1 MVVLPEWIDQAPKMD
16 FEPEKEMLK
25 TLELWAEAK
34 GWSVSDGNS
43 LPLELRQRTDVLL
56 DDPKLNRS
64 IRLAILRKSRNGV
77 GAIRAGASNLRTVE
91 LLYQSRTKKWR
102 LEAGGALVE
111 NDLRNRNGDWLI
123 KLLFQP

>member
-16 FEPEKEMLK
+16 FEPEKEMFK
-25 TLELWAEAK
+25 TLESWAEEK
-34 GWSVSDGNS
+34 GWNVSDGNS

-64 IRLAILRKSRNGV
+64 IRLAILQKSRNGA
-77 GAIRAGASNLRTVE
+77 GAIRADASNLRTVE

-102 LEAGGALVE
+102 LEAGGVLVE